1 LAYSATYLRRS
12 LTAWRA
18 LRIESSLRKVKMLLT
33 GVYLK
38 LRDPKTNALL
48 WAFTEHVQLAVLK
61 ETRDDN
67 FDQTMAKLISDLQG
81 LSAPSNNAQKP

>member
-1 LAYSATYLRRS
+1 
-12 LTAWRA
+12 
-18 LRIESSLRKVKMLLT
+18 MLLT